1 MTIRSVKVNLQ
12 LPYIGGIEGTW
23 EPDDNEQRAAWEL
36 YVELITRI
44 SVVEL
49 KTDEGLLREALSS
62 LYTLFGTTRSILRK
76 YGPSVAHT
84 KGNYQLSLGY
94 LSIAILDTVIRPV
107 LAKWHPLLLDYES
120 TKAINISPLQHEKEW
135 EHNEELR
142 QVLNNLRN
150 KLIEYAE
157 LLADVADV
165 PMLTIN
171 RSQGPHIG
179 LC

>member
-1 MTIRSVKVNLQ
+1 MTIKSVKVNLQ

-49 KTDEGLLREALSS
+49 KPDEGLLREALSS
-62 LYTLFGTTRSILRK
+62 LYTFFDTTRSILRK
-76 YGPSVAHT
+76 YGPFAHT

-120 TKAINISPLQHEKEW
+120 TKKTDISSLQHEKEW

-150 KLIEYAE
+150 KLIEYAG

-165 PMLTIN
+165 PMLTFN
-171 RSQGPHIG
+171 RSQGSHIG